1 MLVWK
6 YIQPPGWT
14 WERRRL
20 RDLMIENELV
30 DLNLD
35 QIELLARQALRRGE
49 VTPVVMVVDP
59 CDEEGL
65 EMIDNLDLRD
75 VKLEE
80 GVLSTTLAVTSLSI
94 ASELIGREL
103 SEPPAPGMFLVIS
116 VPAVDQGQHWLR
128 LGGQAQPAARPLLE
142 KTA

>member
-1 MLVWK
+1 
-6 YIQPPGWT
+6 
-14 WERRRL
+14 
-20 RDLMIENELV
+20 MIENELV

-35 QIELLARQALRRGE
+35 QIEQLAQKAFRRGE
-49 VTPVVMVVDP
+49 SAPVVMVVDP

-94 ASELIGREL
+94 ASELLGKEL

-128 LGGQAQPAARPLLE
+128 LGSAQPAQAPPSSLLE

>member
-1 MLVWK
+1 
-6 YIQPPGWT
+6 
-14 WERRRL
+14 
-20 RDLMIENELV
+20 MIENELV

-35 QIELLARQALRRGE
+35 QIEQLAGQAFRRGE
-49 VTPVVMVVDP
+49 SAPVVMVVDP

-94 ASELIGREL
+94 ASELMGREL
-103 SEPPAPGMFLVIS
+103 AEPPSPGMYLVIS

-128 LGGQAQPAARPLLE
+128 LGGAAQQQAPAKPTLLE